1 MASAT
6 RRGQGKWLG
15 RYRGP
20 DGKERTKTFPTKG
33 EAQAWAQTQ
42 ELRMRSHDWTDPARA
57 KVTLDVFAPQWFEA
71 LTVRPKT
78 REGYESIYT
87 THVKPRWGST
97 RLDRIAYSDVRA
109 WVANLQVSARKD
121 ESRGSNEA
129 RRGAGSKPLSA
140 ARKKHAYRLL
150 RSMLDLAVEDGRL
163 PRNPAK
169 SMSGSTK
176 GIVPTATTHRT
187 HRYLSHEQLHA
198 VADSI
203 GDARALLLVLGY
215 AGLRWGEATALQVQD
230 VDLLRSRLNV
240 RRAVTD
246 VRGALIYSS
255 PKNHNTRTVPLPV
268 FLREELAPLLEGK
281 GMTDLIFTSPQGGP
295 WRNSNFRS
303 RRFNPAVNAAGLQ
316 ALRLHDLRHTAASL
330 AVQAG
335 ANVKAVQRM
344 LGHKSAS
351 MTLDVYADLFDSDL
365 EGVAT
370 RLDEAVSEVRADSV
384 RIASQIAS
392 IPRTPL
398 DGSAAV

>member
-6 RRGQGKWLG
+6 KRAQGKWLG

-57 KVTLDVFAPQWFEA
+57 KVTLDAFAPQWFDS
-71 LTVRPKT
+71 LTVKPKT
-78 REGYESIYT
+78 REGYESLYA
-87 THVKPRWGST
+87 THVKPRWGDV
-97 RLDRIAYSDVRA
+97 RLDRIAYADIRA
-109 WVANLQVSARKD
+109 WVANLQVSHRTD
-121 ESRGSNEA
+121 ESRGANA
-129 RRGAGSKPLSA
+129 KRRSAPPKPLSA
-140 ARKKHAYRLL
+140 ARKKHVYRLL

-176 GIVPTATTHRT
+176 GIVPKAPTNRT
-187 HRYLSHEQLHA
+187 HRYLSHEQLLA
-198 VADSI
+198 VAAKA
-203 GDARALLLVLGY
+203 GDARALVLVLGY
-215 AGLRWGEATALQVQD
+215 AGLRWGEATALQVHD

-246 VRGALIYSS
+246 VRGELIYST
-255 PKNHNTRTVPLPV
+255 PKNHNTRTVPLPS
-268 FLREELAPLLEGK
+268 FLREELEPLLEGK
-281 GMTDLIFTSPQGGP
+281 TTVDLLFTSPHGGP

-303 RRFNPAVNAAGLQ
+303 RRFDPAVKAAGLPT
-316 ALRLHDLRHTAASL
+316 LRLHDLRHTAASL

-365 EGVAT
+365 EGVAI
-370 RLDEAVSEVRADSV
+370 RLDEAVSELRADSV
-384 RIASQIAS
+384 RTGGQIAS
-392 IPRTPL
+392 LPMEGR
-398 DGSAAV
+398 DESKAV